1 MPTPRLTF
9 IPTMSLASLRR
20 RCCHVGSNGLTL
32 RLRPRNPLS
41 PKPSKSSLNAEL
53 YTNLYAHTDTYTTYI
68 HTYIYTYI
76 HIYIYIYT
84 YYIYMYGWTHTD
96 KAPQHH
102 TGNRLDRLAW
112 NQDLPNGSQPWPI
125 SRSFCTDLGFG
136 VKVRVYL
143 EGQGT

>member
-84 YYIYMYGWTHTD
+84 YYIYICMDGHIQTKHHNTTQEIALTGWLGTRICPMDHSLGPS
-96 KAPQHH
+96 AEAFARIW
-102 TGNRLDRLAW
+102 GLA
-112 NQDLPNGSQPWPI
+112 
-125 SRSFCTDLGFG
+125 
-136 VKVRVYL
+136 
-143 EGQGT
+143 